1 MTAFRFKAYDG
12 EGKLQKG
19 VQEADTPRQLRALLR
34 ERGLVVADIS
44 AISHGLL
51 PSRADWLVW
60 KRGLNDMQLSMITR
74 QFATLLSAGM
84 PVEQTLN
91 ALIDQVDSERERN
104 VLAGVR
110 SEILAGQPLA
120 RAMRRFPNDFSE
132 LYVTLIGAGE
142 QSGRLGEVMER
153 LADYIESRQIF
164 RQKVI
169 TALLYPMIVTV
180 VAAMVVFG
188 LLVYVVPQV
197 VQVFQDT
204 KQTLPL
210 LTQALIWLSALLKS
224 GGAIMLAAALL
235 AFWQAKRL
243 LRNPARRERLHRW
256 LLRLPLLGRLIRGIN
271 SAQFSSTLGILV
283 GSGVPLLT
291 ALHAG
296 AGVIGNLPMRKAV
309 EQAANKVREGAGLA
323 RSLGAAR
330 LFPPLL
336 VHMIAVGEASG
347 RLAQMLERAA
357 SQQSR
362 EIEGRIIRIT
372 GLLEPLLILVMGGV
386 VLLIVLAVLLPIF
399 EMNQMVRL

>member
-1 MTAFRFKAYDG
+1 M
-12 EGKLQKG
+12 
-19 VQEADTPRQLRALLR
+19 
-34 ERGLVVADIS
+34 
-44 AISHGLL
+44 
-51 PSRADWLVW
+51 
-60 KRGLNDMQLSMITR
+60 NDMQLSMITR

-91 ALIDQVDSERERN
+91 ALIDQVESERERN

-132 LYVTLIGAGE
+132 LYITLIGAGE
-142 QSGRLGEVMER
+142 QSGKLGEVMER

-164 RQKVI
+164 KQKLI
-169 TALLYPMIVTV
+169 TALLYPLIVTV

-224 GGAIMLAAALL
+224 SGAVMLAVALL
-235 AFWQAKRL
+235 MFWQAKRL
-243 LRNPARRERLHRW
+243 LRNPARRERLHNW

-271 SAQFSSTLGILV
+271 SARFSSTLGILV

-296 AGVIGNLPMRKAV
+296 AGVIDNLPMRKAV

-347 RLAQMLERAA
+347 RLAQMLDRAA
-357 SQQSR
+357 NQQRR
-362 EIEGRIIRIT
+362 EIETRIIRIT
-372 GLLEPLLILVMGGV
+372 GLLEPLLIVVMGGV

>member
-1 MTAFRFKAYDG
+1 MTAFRFKAYDVQG
-12 EGKLQKG
+12 RLQKG
-19 VQEADTPRQLRALLR
+19 VQEADTPRQVRALLR
-34 ERGLVVADIS
+34 ERGLLASDIT
-44 AISHGLL
+44 AISHGISL
-51 PSRADWLVW
+51 SKADFVW
-60 KRGLNDMQLSMITR
+60 KRGMNGSQLSMVTR

-84 PVEQTLN
+84 PVEQALN
-91 ALIDQVDSERERN
+91 ALIDQVETDRERN

-120 RAMRRFPNDFSE
+120 SAMRKFPNDFSE
-132 LYVTLIGAGE
+132 LYVTLISAGE
-142 QSGRLGEVMER
+142 QSGKLGEVMER

-164 RQKVI
+164 RQKVV

-180 VAAMVVFG
+180 VAVMVVLG

-204 KQTLPL
+204 NQTLPL
-210 LTQALIWLSALLKS
+210 LTRALIWGSDMLKS
-224 GGAIMLAAALL
+224 GGMFILAALL
-235 AFWQAKRL
+235 LILWQTRRL
-243 LRNPARRERLHRW
+243 LRSDVRREKLHRW
-256 LLRLPLLGRLIRGIN
+256 LLRLPAIGTLIRGIN

-283 GSGVPLLT
+283 GSGVPLLA
-291 ALHAG
+291 ALNAG
-296 AGVIGNLPMRKAV
+296 SGVIGNLPMRKAV

-323 RSLGAAR
+323 RSLGAAK

-347 RLAQMLERAA
+347 RLVHMLERAA

-372 GLLEPLLILVMGGV
+372 GLLEPLLILVMGSV